1 VLHNLLQNAR
11 DAATAAHPDGGGA
24 VILSLSENA
33 DTVYIRVEDN
43 GAGITADQTQAI
55 FEPYYTRK
63 EGGTGLGLA
72 ITQRI
77 VTEHGGRID
86 VESRAGR
93 TVFTVVLPRG

>member
-1 VLHNLLQNAR
+1 
-11 DAATAAHPDGGGA
+11 
-24 VILSLSENA
+24 
-33 DTVYIRVEDN
+33 VEDN
-43 GAGITADQTQAI
+43 GMGIAADQAEAI

-93 TVFTVVLPRG
+93 TVFTVVLPQG

>member
-1 VLHNLLQNAR
+1 LLQNAR
-11 DAATAAHPDGGGA
+11 DAAREAHPSSGGA
-24 VILSLSENA
+24 VGLSLQEKA
-33 DTVYIRVEDN
+33 GTVYIRVEDN
-43 GAGITADQTQAI
+43 GAGIPADQAEAI

-86 VESRAGR
+86 VESRSGR
-93 TVFTVVLPRG
+93 TVFTVVLPQG

>member
-1 VLHNLLQNAR
+1 V
-11 DAATAAHPDGGGA
+11 G
-24 VILSLSENA
+24 LSLREKA
-33 DTVYIRVEDN
+33 GTIYIRVEDN
-43 GAGITADQTQAI
+43 GSGIPADQAEAI

-93 TVFTVVLPRG
+93 TVFTVVLPQR